1 MSIML
6 GGYAKREKWYW
17 VSGGEIKFGL
27 KADIDVA
34 VPSVNRNFLTLREG
48 EFHNSQ
54 FGRAFLCEWPG
65 HPERTGPAPARS
77 STPSSAGPVPPRP
90 VPGTRR

>member
-1 MSIML
+1 
-6 GGYAKREKWYW
+6 
-17 VSGGEIKFGL
+17 
-27 KADIDVA
+27 
-34 VPSVNRNFLTLREG
+34 VNRNFLTLRKG

-65 HPERTGPAPARS
+65 HPEQTGPAPARG